1 MKALHDLVQWGK
13 VRYIGASSIWTCKS
27 FSPSYQAATRASDS
41 RCGTDQFARYQ
52 HVAEKNGWTKFISMK
67 NHYSLLYREEEP
79 EMNKFCHE
87 TGVGLIPWG
96 PLYSGWLARPLAQ
109 SDATIRATEQGKVLT
124 DADKAIV
131 TRVEEI
137 ASRKG
142 WQLSQVALAW
152 IIQKTTIPIV
162 GFSPDWIQQW
172 M

>member
-1 MKALHDLVQWGK
+1 
-13 VRYIGASSIWTCKS
+13 
-27 FSPSYQAATRASDS
+27 
-41 RCGTDQFARYQ
+41 
-52 HVAEKNGWTKFISMK
+52 VAEKNGWTKFISMK